1 MASATPQVLVASSR
15 SGFRSRIVSQVRA
28 QNRAAEEVEGGAAA
42 LARLES
48 GEARVVLLDC
58 ELPDLDATEVA
69 GLMRQRFPDVLV
81 HVVESDGDAGAESTH
96 LLGRILQSLT
106 PLKSE
111 AQPPPDAAP
120 PPFLLAEPLPGMTG
134 ASPQM
139 QQVYRL
145 ARLVSPRDT
154 TVLIQ
159 GETGTGKELVAQ
171 AIHSLSA
178 RARKPFVVVNCA
190 AIPELLLESE
200 LFGYVRGAFTGALQ
214 SRLGRIHAA
223 HGGTLFLDEVGE
235 LPLSMQAKLLRFLQ
249 DGEVQRLG
257 SPDVFRVDVRVVAAT
272 NADLEKRTRDGRFRS
287 DLFFRLC
294 VFPLLVPPLR
304 ARPADIEPL
313 AARFLREYCEQAAV
327 STRGIAAGTLQL
339 LLRRGWPGNVRELKH
354 TMERAFILSEEAQE
368 ICPEHLVPFFA
379 DPP

>member
-15 SGFRSRIVSQVRA
+15 FGFRSRIVSQVRA

-58 ELPDLDATEVA
+58 ELPDLDASEVA

-120 PPFLLAEPLPGMTG
+120 RHFSLAEPLPGMTG

-139 QQVYRL
+139 QHVYRL

-313 AARFLREYCEQAAV
+313 AARFLREYCEQAV
-327 STRGIAAGTLQL
+327 VPPRGIAAGTLQL

-379 DPP
+379 DSP